1 MASSFATAGDAER
14 DRLCR
19 RGVRRAERGRSGG
32 PAGRRWAPARRPLEF
47 RCQEG
52 VRRELEG
59 CLQPITTEEL
69 SLELGHAGAELVSLL
84 VPIG

>member
-1 MASSFATAGDAER
+1 MQNGTAFV
-14 DRLCR
+14 
-19 RGVRRAERGRSGG
+19 GVGF
-32 PAGRRWAPARRPLEF
+32 AGRKGSEWGTRWEAMGSGSATSGVPLS
-47 RCQEG
+47 QEG

>member
-1 MASSFATAGDAER
+1 MQNGTAFVGVGFA
-14 DRLCR
+14 
-19 RGVRRAERGRSGG
+19 GRKGSEWGTR
-32 PAGRRWAPARRPLEF
+32 GRRWAPTRRPLEF

-59 CLQPITTEEL
+59 CLQPVTTEEL